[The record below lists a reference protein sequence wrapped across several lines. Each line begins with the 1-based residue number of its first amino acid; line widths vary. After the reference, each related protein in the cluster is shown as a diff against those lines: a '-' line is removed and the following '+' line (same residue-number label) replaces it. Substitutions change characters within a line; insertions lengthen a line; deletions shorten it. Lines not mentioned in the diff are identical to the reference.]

1 MRLGTTPIHQFIIPF
16 EVSMIQEFKVTYSQ
30 RDKIILE
37 KYLEDFQTDEDENS
51 LSITLTQEETF
62 LFTSG
67 IDVDVQ
73 ARVLTIGNEALASD
87 IYCISASRCLDSEVL
102 E

>member
-1 MRLGTTPIHQFIIPF
+1 MRLGTTPTHQFIIPF

-37 KYLEDFQTDEDENS
+37 KYLEDFQTDENS
-51 LSITLTQEETF
+51 LFITLTQEETF
-62 LFTSG
+62 LFASG
-67 IDVDVQ
+67 IDVDIQ
-73 ARVLTIGNEALASD
+73 ARVLTTGNEALASD